1 MMKKGIV
8 LLLCVILLMTGCGSA
23 SVRETFKKAGPDMLQ
38 VTLAGQTYDL
48 GEDAASVLDQMYVNG
63 NRVVNYLTF
72 NFYGAGGKYSQE
84 KINIKD
90 VDKNKLI
97 YFRGEVPPPWKALA
111 GSPELE
117 TPNDGIQQM
126 IYAFYVR
133 EQMEGPLLSF
143 QAADGLSRTNS
154 QNDLS
159 GYIDTGVFGRGFG
172 TNKPMDDHH
181 FMMLTVD
188 GAKVDVS
195 SYLNNM
201 PQKCTE
207 LMKQKDTICGFTS
220 LTIAPPAAIIN
231 DGDNDKAEVIY
242 QQPGAKEYYAIVEAA
257 YDQIL
262 RLNAREIENFAL
274 IDVTLTG
281 GQITSIAYYVFK
293 YDSFDPRP

>member
-97 YFRGEVPPPWKALA
+97 YFKGEVPTPWKVMKDRQ
-111 GSPELE
+111 ELE

-126 IYAFYVR
+126 VYAFYVR

-159 GYIDTGVFGRGFG
+159 EYIDTGVFGRGFG

-201 PQKCTE
+201 PQECTD
-207 LMKQKDTICGFTS
+207 LMRQKDTIYGLTS
-220 LTIAPPAAIIN
+220 LTYSMPGIEVDNIA
-231 DGDNDKAEVIY
+231 EIY

-257 YDQIL
+257 YDQML

-293 YDSFDPRP
+293 YDPFDPRP